1 MEKLKYIVL
10 EQLIN
15 EGRLEDMIKKY
26 SNTDENLT
34 DASIRKLSENDP
46 SGNNKYLDWMCNQHK
61 VYGFQPIIDA
71 INCFHENVNRI
82 NEKNITAAYGSEIL
96 PKIKLAPKDIGSY
109 PDLPTL
115 KILCE
120 YFEENLPRTTSR
132 VKIYED
138 DRWLVVSPLTH
149 KASCEYGAF
158 SSWCVSTSN
167 VDYYERYTRDG
178 ILVFF
183 IDKKGTSLEK
193 KDANVYKF
201 AVNIKTQSQALEDW
215 EWYSM
220 SDARIDS
227 HLMMNL
233 VPKNLLEAASKYSI
247 EVLENLKKNWEINE
261 QELTEKSAFW
271 TKTGDYY
278 YIFLKENNSYE
289 FLKKY
294 DTLGRLLATPTI
306 IKNGVPVIRIT
317 YGYGVPELY
326 ILSMN
331 WNFTQGLVRWD
342 NETNTVTR
350 SAVINELNS
359 RWSNTREIANL
370 IGTLNETDRNIIYD
384 MYIDR
389 FNKAKVTTTRS
400 VNVERLK
407 IGDVIMYA
415 PVRRG
420 REVPVKVVSVAN
432 KSIGLE
438 NGKRVAKT
446 GSNYKDK
453 VTGIIQIVEDPVA
466 PVTNE
471 SRWIRKRII

>member
-26 SNTDENLT
+26 ENTLRADLVRELS
-34 DASIRKLSENDP
+34 ASDP
-46 SGNNKYLDWMCNQHK
+46 SGNNKYLDWMCLQR
-61 VYGFQPIIDA
+61 VDYTSEYII
-71 INCFHENVNRI
+71 NMVECFHENLNRLS
-82 NEKNITAAYGSEIL
+82 EKNVNAIYSDVTATNT
-96 PKIKLAPKDIGSY
+96 KIKKAPKDINSY
-109 PDLPTL
+109 PTPDDIEVMC
-115 KILCE
+115 K
-120 YFEENLPRTTSR
+120 YFEENLPRTASR

-167 VDYYERYTRDG
+167 VEYYNRYTSDG

-183 IDKKGTSLEK
+183 IDKTGTSLEK

-201 AVNIKTQSQALEDW
+201 AVNIKTQSQNLEEW

-220 SDARIDS
+220 SDARIDA

-233 VPKNLLEAASKYSI
+233 VPKNLLEITSKYST
-247 EVLENLKKNWEINE
+247 EVLENLRKGWEIDE
-261 QELTEKSAFW
+261 TKLTEKSAFW

-278 YIFLKENNSYE
+278 YIFLKEDNSYD

-294 DTLGRLLATPTI
+294 DSNQRLLSMPRI
-306 IKNGVPVIRIT
+306 IKDGLPVVRIT
-317 YGYGVPELY
+317 YGGGGIPELY
-326 ILSMN
+326 VLSMN
-331 WNFTQGLVRWD
+331 WNIAQGLVRWD
-342 NETNTVTR
+342 NETNTVTK
-350 SAVINELNS
+350 SALINQLNS
-359 RWSNTREIANL
+359 RWSNVRELANL
-370 IGTLNETDRNIIYD
+370 IGTLNETDKNIIYD

-389 FNKAKVTTTRS
+389 FNKAKVTTTKS
-400 VNVERLK
+400 INVERLQ
-407 IGDVIMYA
+407 IGDVIMYSPA
-415 PVRRG
+415 RRG
-420 REVPVKVVSVAN
+420 AEVPVKVVSVAN

-453 VTGIIQIVEDPVA
+453 VTGIIQIVDDPVA

>member
-26 SNTDENLT
+26 ENTLRADLVRELS
-34 DASIRKLSENDP
+34 ASDP
-46 SGNNKYLDWMCNQHK
+46 SGNNKYLDWMCLQR
-61 VYGFQPIIDA
+61 VDYTSESIIKMVE
-71 INCFHENVNRI
+71 CFHENLNRLS
-82 NEKNITAAYGSEIL
+82 EKNVNAIYSDVTATNT
-96 PKIKLAPKDIGSY
+96 KIKKAPKDINSY
-109 PDLPTL
+109 PTPEDIEAMC
-115 KILCE
+115 K
-120 YFEENLPRTTSR
+120 YFEENAPRTASR

-167 VDYYERYTRDG
+167 VDYYDRYTRDG
-178 ILVFF
+178 ILIFF
-183 IDKKGTSLEK
+183 IDKTGTSLEK

-201 AVNIKTQSQALEDW
+201 AVNIKTHAQDLEEW

-220 SDARIDS
+220 SDARIDA

-247 EVLENLKKNWEINE
+247 EVLENLKKGWEIDEN
-261 QELTEKSAFW
+261 QLTEKSELW
-271 TKTGDYY
+271 VDDGDNY
-278 YIFLKENNSYE
+278 YIFLKEDNSYD
-289 FLKKY
+289 FLKRY
-294 DTLGRLLATPTI
+294 DVNNRLASIPTI
-306 IKNGVPVIRIT
+306 VKNGLPVVRLTHGQGI
-317 YGYGVPELY
+317 PELY
-326 ILSMN
+326 VLSMY
-331 WNFTQGLVRWD
+331 WNIAQGLVLWN
-342 NETNTVTR
+342 NETNTVNR
-350 SAVINELNS
+350 SAVITELNS
-359 RWSNTREIANL
+359 RWSNIRELSKL
-370 IGTLNETDRNIIYD
+370 IGTLDEKDQNIIYD

-389 FNKAKVTTTRS
+389 FNKAKVTTTKS
-400 VNVERLK
+400 INVERLQV
-407 IGDVIMYA
+407 GDTIMYA

-420 REVPVKVVSVAN
+420 VEVPVKVVSVAN

-453 VTGIIQIVEDPVA
+453 VTGIIQIVDNPVA

>member
-1 MEKLKYIVL
+1 MEKLKYIIL

-26 SNTDENLT
+26 GG
-34 DASIRKLSENDP
+34 KLSEDVVRQLSAGDP
-46 SGNNKYLDWMCNQHK
+46 SGNNKYLDWMCVQR
-61 VYGFQPIIDA
+61 VDYTSEYIIKTVE
-71 INCFHENVNRI
+71 CFHENVNRLS
-82 NEKNITAAYGSEIL
+82 EKNVNAIYNDTTATNT
-96 PKIKLAPKDIGSY
+96 KIKKAPKDISSY
-109 PDLPTL
+109 PTPDDIEVMC
-115 KILCE
+115 K
-120 YFEENLPRTTSR
+120 YFEENVPRTASR

-167 VDYYERYTRDG
+167 VDYYDRYTRDG
-178 ILVFF
+178 ILIFF
-183 IDKKGTSLEK
+183 IDKTGTSLEK

-247 EVLENLKKNWEINE
+247 EVLENLKKGWEIDEN
-261 QELTEKSAFW
+261 QLTEKSELW
-271 TKTGDYY
+271 VDDGDNY
-278 YIFLKENNSYE
+278 YIFLKEDNSYD
-289 FLKKY
+289 FLKRY
-294 DTLGRLLATPTI
+294 DVNNRLASIPTI
-306 IKNGVPVIRIT
+306 VKNGLPVVRLTHGQGI
-317 YGYGVPELY
+317 PELY
-326 ILSMN
+326 ILSMY
-331 WNFTQGLVRWD
+331 WNIAQGLVRWN
-342 NETNTVTR
+342 NETNTVNR
-350 SAVINELNS
+350 SAVITELNS
-359 RWSNTREIANL
+359 RWSNIRELSKL
-370 IGTLNETDRNIIYD
+370 IGTLDEKDQNIIYD

-389 FNKAKVTTTRS
+389 FNKAKVTTTKS
-400 VNVERLK
+400 INVERLQV
-407 IGDVIMYA
+407 GDVIMYS

-420 REVPVKVVSVAN
+420 TEVPVKVVSVAN

-453 VTGIIQIVEDPVA
+453 VTGIIQIVDDPVA

>member
-1 MEKLKYIVL
+1 MEKLKYIIL

-26 SNTDENLT
+26 EGEVYEDVV
-34 DASIRKLSENDP
+34 RQLSAGDP
-46 SGNNKYLDWMCNQHK
+46 SGNNKYLDWMCAQR
-61 VYGFQPIIDA
+61 VDYTSEYIIKMVV
-71 INCFHENVNRI
+71 CFHENVNRLS
-82 NEKNITAAYGSEIL
+82 EKNVNAIYSDVTATNT
-96 PKIKLAPKDIGSY
+96 KIKKAPKDISSY
-109 PDLPTL
+109 PTPDDIEVMC
-115 KILCE
+115 K
-120 YFEENLPRTTSR
+120 YFEENAPRTASR

-167 VDYYERYTRDG
+167 VDYYDRYTRDG
-178 ILVFF
+178 ILIFF
-183 IDKKGTSLEK
+183 IDKTGTSLEK

-201 AVNIKTQSQALEDW
+201 AVNIKTHAQDLEEW

-220 SDARIDS
+220 SDARIDA

-233 VPKNLLEAASKYSI
+233 VPKNLLEAASKYST
-247 EVLENLKKNWEINE
+247 EVLENLRKGWEIDENK
-261 QELTEKSAFW
+261 LTEKSAFW

-278 YIFLKENNSYE
+278 YIFLKEDNSYD
-289 FLKKY
+289 FLRRY
-294 DTLGRLLATPTI
+294 DTLSRLLSIPTI
-306 IKNGVPVIRIT
+306 IKNGLPVVRIT
-317 YGYGVPELY
+317 YGKTIPELY

-331 WNFTQGLVRWD
+331 WNIAQGLVRWG

-359 RWSNTREIANL
+359 RWSNIRELANL
-370 IGTLNETDRNIIYD
+370 IGTLNETDKNIIYD

-389 FNKAKVTTTRS
+389 FNKAKVTTTKS
-400 VNVERLK
+400 INVERLQV
-407 IGDVIMYA
+407 GDVIMYS

-420 REVPVKVVSVAN
+420 VEVPVKVVSVAN

-453 VTGIIQIVEDPVA
+453 VTGIIQIVDDPVA